1 MEEPLAY
8 LLVER
13 GPLPNKRFPLS
24 QTQVTIGRSNN
35 NDVVLVDPEV
45 SRRHARLLW
54 RVDHYV
60 VEDMGSTNGTFVNGH
75 RVGRLTPLD
84 EGDSLELGDTVKL
97 RFNYAPAAA
106 GEDIAWP
113 AEPDVPA
120 NPASVP
126 IEPVQLEDEL
136 PPPAPPPLYAAGQ
149 PAGEQFIDEPP
160 AAYAPPQTGGAR
172 SGRRGCWLG
181 CAALIALLLVCA
193 GTFAFLDAYDQGR
206 LLYCGSLKPFFQIAL
221 GPLGFAP
228 VCP

>member
-1 MEEPLAY
+1 
-8 LLVER
+8 
-13 GPLPNKRFPLS
+13 
-24 QTQVTIGRSNN
+24 VTIGRSNSN
-35 NDVVLVDPEV
+35 EVVLVDPEV

-60 VEDMGSTNGTFVNGH
+60 VEDMGSTNGTFVNGQ
-75 RVGRLTPLD
+75 RIGRLTPLD

-106 GEDIAWP
+106 GENIAWA
-113 AEPDVPA
+113 AEPDAPVDPA
-120 NPASVP
+120 PVP
-126 IEPVQLEDEL
+126 IDDDL
-136 PPPAPPPLYAAGQ
+136 PPPAPPPPYVAEY
-149 PAGEQFIDEPP
+149 PVGEQFVEELP
-160 AAYAPPQTGGAR
+160 AAFATPQTGGAR

-193 GTFAFLDAYDQGR
+193 GTFIFLDVYDHGR
-206 LLYCGSLKPFFQIAL
+206 LLYCGSLRPFFQLAL